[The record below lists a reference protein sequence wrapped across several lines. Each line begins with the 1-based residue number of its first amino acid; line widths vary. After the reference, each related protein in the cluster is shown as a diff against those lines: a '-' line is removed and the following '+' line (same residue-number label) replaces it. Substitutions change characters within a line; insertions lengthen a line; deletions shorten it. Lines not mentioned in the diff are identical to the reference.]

1 MASLILALL
10 HTAAAPTY
18 SPALEARN
26 VPDDDDPTSQTVYLM
41 AILSLA
47 FASISVMSTL
57 STLYWFVKMRRSFR
71 HELIMLLIQSD
82 FVKSAAFVIFPIVN
96 LLQGPVRSN
105 SAFCQLSGFGLAV
118 GIESADVAV
127 LLIALHSVMY
137 IFRPKSGLYPYRRMA
152 YLFYYLFPIVAAS
165 LAFVDGTGYQNVGQY
180 CYLRTD
186 NGWAR
191 LALSWIP
198 RYVVGISIIII
209 YAFVYLYVR
218 KRMEDYGRRSSG
230 ALPQPWPRE
239 YHDVP
244 PTPPIAYHG
253 LLPST
258 PSCSRRGSAAE
269 SLAKDRQRSM
279 SSTSTANPDQASRS
293 SVEPNVKAV
302 SFHTGRQIQWNW
314 SGFKQA
320 PSTVS
325 TGIETDE
332 TGDPLSPA
340 PNAPELSTPPPV
352 HSPRANHSS
361 ITEDP
366 SDSSSV
372 MSPPSF
378 WHRPLQSI
386 CATHPGSRSLSQ
398 SMGPATTDPFSP
410 TNPQHHHHHQRPT
423 ASLPNILSILRRGP
437 PRSTPDH
444 QPTES
449 SPILVSQGSF
459 NEESGVT
466 KNREKIRRQLRSLL
480 AYPLVYMIIW
490 VFPFVSHV
498 MGYDDSVRP
507 DDPQWLLVVSIIS
520 LCVQGAV
527 DCLLF
532 TIREQPWRHAKAG
545 FWASLGKR
553 LTLKWS
559 GSWRD
564 VGMAGRT
571 REEMLVDG
579 RLARQR
585 REEEIAFERTRTRTR
600 ATVLG
605 EGGTSGREWWDV
617 EVDGAWEFEDDE
629 QEEGVFGEEGG
640 GRRRSG
646 KRLDGEGVRSILGV
660 LVF

>member
-1 MASLILALL
+1 MASLMLALFY
-10 HTAAAPTY
+10 AAATPSY
-18 SPALEARN
+18 SPAVVARN
-26 VPDDDDPTSQTVYLM
+26 VLDDDDPSNQTVYLL

-96 LLQGPVRSN
+96 LLQGPVRSD
-105 SAFCQLSGFGLAV
+105 SAFCKISGFGLAV

-137 IFRPKSGLYPYRRMA
+137 IFRPKSGLYPYRRIA
-152 YLFYYLFPIVAAS
+152 YLFYYCFPIVAAS

-218 KRMEDYGRRSSG
+218 KRMDDYGRRSSG

-258 PSCSRRGSAAE
+258 PSCSRRASAAE

-293 SVEPNVKAV
+293 SVEPNIKAA
-302 SFHTGRQIQWNW
+302 SYPPGHQIQWNW
-314 SGFKQA
+314 SGFKQP

-325 TGIETDE
+325 TGIDTDE
-332 TGDPLSPA
+332 AGDPLSPG

-352 HSPRANHSS
+352 HSPRANHS

-378 WHRPLQSI
+378 WHRPLPSV
-386 CATHPGSRSLSQ
+386 CATHPGSLSLNQSQ
-398 SMGPATTDPFSP
+398 NVGTAADPSSPASTS
-410 TNPQHHHHHQRPT
+410 HHQRPT

-437 PRSTPDH
+437 PHSTPDH

-449 SPILVSQGSF
+449 LPILVSQGSF

-490 VFPFVSHV
+490 VFPFISHV

-585 REEEIAFERTRTRTR
+585 REEEIAFERTRTRMR
-600 ATVLG
+600 ATVPG
-605 EGGTSGREWWDV
+605 EGGRGGREWWDF
-617 EVDGAWEFEDDE
+617 EGDG
-629 QEEGVFGEEGG
+629 VGEEEDERGFEEEEEEEEEEVRQEV
-640 GRRRSG
+640 GRW
-646 KRLDGEGVRSILGV
+646 
-660 LVF
+660 